1 MGGCIK
7 RLLSFASFFL
17 SVPFLLFPLPF
28 PFPPLLETAF
38 WRPPA
43 GGPQKFDFERPAA
56 EVKILIVKVAVWAVF
71 RAGVGGPLRRAIFA
85 NNAGFFEHR
94 HFWNWK
100 WPFCAIHSH
109 KMRNARARRSKQ
121 RQFYAIPSQKLSK
134 APASLKMKNGH
145 FMRYCRKKWH
155 LETCLWATQKSYSP

>member
-1 MGGCIK
+1 MILITSTAAGAGDREVGGCIK

-71 RAGVGGPLRRAIFA
+71 RAGGGGPTSA
-85 NNAGFFEHR
+85 
-94 HFWNWK
+94 
-100 WPFCAIHSH
+100 
-109 KMRNARARRSKQ
+109 
-121 RQFYAIPSQKLSK
+121 
-134 APASLKMKNGH
+134 GH
-145 FMRYCRKKWH
+145 FC
-155 LETCLWATQKSYSP
+155 